1 MITDLIA
8 SATVATSGTISTIQI
23 TGIPS
28 TYTDLVI
35 FFSARVPSA
44 TPRPEFTLNSYAAS
58 DYRGDNLF
66 SQGASVLSGTNSQ
79 TSVRLGL
86 VAGSFEAT
94 TSFGN
99 CVIQVPNYADV
110 SQPKTIK
117 AFSSFKD
124 NSTTQEMNLDG
135 RYVSGL
141 TGAITSLQV
150 TQGGNFFFANTTI
163 YVYGTLKGS
172 GGATVS

>member
-8 SATVATSGTISTIQI
+8 SATVATSGTISTIEL

-44 TPRPEFTLNSYAAS
+44 TPRPEFTLNTYAAS
-58 DYRGDNLF
+58 DYIGRNLG
-66 SQGASVLSGTNSQ
+66 SSGTSPTSSTASQ

-86 VAGSFEAT
+86 IAGSFEAA

-99 CVIQVPNYADV
+99 CVIQIPNYASS

-141 TGAITSLQV
+141 TAAITSLQV
-150 TQGGNFFFANTTI
+150 TQGGNFFNANTTI
-163 YVYGTLKGS
+163 YLYGTLKGS